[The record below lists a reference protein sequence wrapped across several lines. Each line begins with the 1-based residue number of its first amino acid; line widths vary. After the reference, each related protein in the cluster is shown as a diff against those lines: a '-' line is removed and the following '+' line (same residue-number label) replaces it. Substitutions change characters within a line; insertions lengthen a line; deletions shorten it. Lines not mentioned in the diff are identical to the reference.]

1 MDLAAR
7 SWLYRIHLIACIRFP
22 VYRSG
27 GLSWRERVAP
37 ADCRPPHISWIGRQA
52 LPLRCG
58 LFDSRAADGH
68 ARVQGRRRDWHE
80 RLPSFARHLPPIFKP
95 WPFWTPSTPR
105 YSSSQVFRGGAAGR
119 HVRAAAS
126 PRSIQVWPTQAPIAP
141 PPVRSSSLW
150 WCSDAWAKAD
160 NGYMSCVQK
169 AIKTLNNGA
178 SAARKPCFLS

>member
-80 RLPSFARHLPPIFKP
+80 RLPSFARHLSPIFKP
-95 WPFWTPSTPR
+95 WPFWTPSTHR
-105 YSSSQVFRGGAAGR
+105 YSFVRFFVGVFVQPGEACSGGCVGCK
-119 HVRAAAS
+119 
-126 PRSIQVWPTQAPIAP
+126 PSINTGLAH
-141 PPVRSSSLW
+141 SSSD
-150 WCSDAWAKAD
+150 C
-160 NGYMSCVQK
+160 
-169 AIKTLNNGA
+169 
-178 SAARKPCFLS
+178 SAARPLQQFVVVQ

>member
-80 RLPSFARHLPPIFKP
+80 RLPSFARHLRRFSNLAVLD
-95 WPFWTPSTPR
+95 TE
-105 YSSSQVFRGGAAGR
+105 YSQVHLRFFVGCAAGR
-119 HVRAAAS
+119 GMFGRL
-126 PRSIQVWPTQAPIAP
+126 QALDQYRFGPLKLRLLRRPSAP
-141 PPVRSSSLW
+141 AV
-150 WCSDAWAKAD
+150 C
-160 NGYMSCVQK
+160 G
-169 AIKTLNNGA
+169 GA
-178 SAARKPCFLS
+178 VTRGRRLTTDT